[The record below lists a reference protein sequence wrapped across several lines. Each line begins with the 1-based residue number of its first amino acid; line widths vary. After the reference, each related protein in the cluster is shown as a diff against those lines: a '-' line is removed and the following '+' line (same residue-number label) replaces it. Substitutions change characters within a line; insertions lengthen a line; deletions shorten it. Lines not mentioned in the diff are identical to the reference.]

1 MPYMQQST
9 WMWYCGQKVRA
20 VVNFSSSC
28 SGRYVEDEWSVGSL
42 KIHWWWLIN
51 ASWRRHSSVGVQLT
65 AFIRHRMAS
74 HWRSSA
80 VEYGGC
86 KNVRS
91 PLLRIQSY
99 ESLPLFF
106 FFLTSL
112 VWAARDISNT
122 LYITVGSLNIC
133 VAYRLEFSLLGSL
146 SCIFSHL

>member
-1 MPYMQQST
+1 MQASPHWVSAEAWPDRWHCTSTSHTSPLCRCMPYMQQST

-106 FFLTSL
+106 FFF
-112 VWAARDISNT
+112 NQF
-122 LYITVGSLNIC
+122 G
-133 VAYRLEFSLLGSL
+133 L
-146 SCIFSHL
+146 SS